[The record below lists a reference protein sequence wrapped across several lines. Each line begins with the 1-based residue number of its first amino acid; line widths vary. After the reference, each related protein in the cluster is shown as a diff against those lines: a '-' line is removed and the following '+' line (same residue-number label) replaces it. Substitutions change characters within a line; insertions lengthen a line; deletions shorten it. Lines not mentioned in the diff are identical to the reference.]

1 MNNWIVPCNLKFF
14 DIVNRFKEMDTVV
27 WKRGNIKM
35 KNGDTVYIYVG
46 NPLKEIKYKCCIIND
61 NVTADILEENK
72 YAKVGDY
79 EHNHKYMELR
89 LIHEYSNGVP
99 LDTIKALGIYM
110 IRKQSR
116 LDSRL
121 EEYLDTIDESIN

>member
-46 NPLKEIKYKCCIIND
+46 NPLKEIKYKCTIIND
-61 NVTADILEENK
+61 NVPAEVLEQNK

-79 EHNHKYMELR
+79 EHKNKYMELK
-89 LIHEYSNGVP
+89 LAHEYSAGVS
-99 LDTIKALGIYM
+99 LDVIKSLGIYM

-116 LDSRL
+116 LDSKL
-121 EEYLDTIDESIN
+121 EEYLEKIN